1 MEWETHS
8 LVDKLFDDKV
18 AKPTHKKAWH
28 PLHQLITL
36 HERKTVK
43 NKILF
48 RRAAFHVLSRDIKPL
63 SKTMQKERVRLI

>member
-1 MEWETHS
+1 MECETHS

-18 AKPTHKKAWH
+18 AKRTQKKGWH
-28 PLHQLITL
+28 PLHQLMHL
-36 HERKTVK
+36 RERKTVK